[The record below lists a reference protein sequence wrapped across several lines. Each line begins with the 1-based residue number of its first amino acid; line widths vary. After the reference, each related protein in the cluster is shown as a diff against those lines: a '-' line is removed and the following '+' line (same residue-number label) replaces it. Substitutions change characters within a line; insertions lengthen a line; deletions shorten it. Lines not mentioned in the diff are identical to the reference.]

1 MNTDFTDDELTLDV
15 EIQDGEH
22 TGSKAKDVFCS
33 QWDSA
38 RIGLSTLQ
46 LLLQKKTIISFV
58 ISIVIT
64 IGDKI
69 SLKFCPKSL

>member
-1 MNTDFTDDELTLDV
+1 MNTDFTDDELALDA
-15 EIQDGEH
+15 EIQDGEY
-22 TGSKAKDVFCS
+22 TGSRAKDIFCN

-46 LLLQKKTIISFV
+46 LLLQKKMIVSFV
-58 ISIVIT
+58 IGIVIT

-69 SLKFCPKSL
+69 SLRFCVKD

>member
-1 MNTDFTDDELTLDV
+1 MNTDFTDDELALDA
-15 EIQDGEH
+15 EIQEGEH
-22 TGSKAKDVFCS
+22 TGSRAKDIFCN

-46 LLLQKKTIISFV
+46 LLLQKKMIVSFV
-58 ISIVIT
+58 IGIVIT

-69 SLKFCPKSL
+69 SLRFCLKD

>member
-1 MNTDFTDDELTLDV
+1 MNTDFTDDELALDA
-15 EIQDGEH
+15 EIQEGEH
-22 TGSKAKDVFCS
+22 TGSRAKDIFCK

-46 LLLQKKTIISFV
+46 LLLQKKIIVSFV
-58 ISIVIT
+58 IEIVIT

-69 SLKFCPKSL
+69 SLRFCTKD

>member
-1 MNTDFTDDELTLDV
+1 MNTDFTDDELALDA
-15 EIQDGEH
+15 EIQEGEH
-22 TGSKAKDVFCS
+22 PGSRAKDIFCN

-46 LLLQKKTIISFV
+46 LLLQKKIIVSFV
-58 ISIVIT
+58 IGIVIT

-69 SLKFCPKSL
+69 SLRFCTND